1 MHKEKRGLRFEFT
14 ADAEVR
20 AEGATTSTR
29 GRVKEVSLRGC
40 FLEASGAFEEHQRV
54 RVKIFH
60 AGECLESLA
69 DVIYVRAEGLG
80 LLFAEM
86 TPEVRGVL
94 QTWVL
99 TALDRQSEEVSAG

>member
-20 AEGATTSTR
+20 AQGATTGTR
-29 GRVKEVSLRGC
+29 GRVKELSLRGC
-40 FLEASGAFEEHQRV
+40 FVEASGDFAEHQRV
-54 RVKIFH
+54 RAKIFQ
-60 AGECLESLA
+60 ADECLETFA
-69 DVIYVRAEGLG
+69 DVIYVRPDGLG

-94 QTWVL
+94 QEWVL
-99 TALDRQSEEVSAG
+99 KALDRQAEEVPAT